1 MELFRVLKYING
13 YWRYA
18 GLNIFFNILFSVFSV
33 VSLTLVIPFMDLLF
47 KSDTAEY
54 LAILSAGKPV
64 FSFSHAVD
72 FVKASFNYNMAAL
85 IVNAGKAEALLFIC
99 AVVFVLTLFKNVFRY
114 FAMYFLAPIR
124 NGVVRDLRNKL
135 MGKAL
140 NLPLSY
146 YSNERKG
153 DIMSRMTSDVQEIE
167 WSIMQTLELIF
178 REPLIIIIS
187 LAVMISISGYLTL
200 YVFLFLPVA
209 GLIVALI
216 GRSLKRSSSRSK
228 EILGRLFNI
237 MEETLGGLKIIKAF
251 TGERYIQRKFEEIN
265 QTFFRQSVS
274 VYRKTDLT
282 SPVSETVVVGIL
294 MLILFI
300 GGKMVISNDG
310 VLTAAAFIGYFA
322 MASQIVPPIKQITQA
337 YNSIQ
342 KGIASEE
349 RINKILHAETDIKE
363 PAQPTEIK
371 TLLRQIEF
379 KKVSFAYTKG
389 DTGYVLKNIDLV
401 IPKGKTI
408 ALVGQSG
415 SGKTT
420 LCDMIARFYDA
431 DAGEI
436 LFDDLNIR
444 NTSLKSLRSMLGM
457 VSQEPVLFNDSV
469 FNNIA
474 FGLENISEQQVIEAA
489 KIANA
494 HDFIVAMPDGY
505 QTNIGDRGAKLS
517 GGQRQRISIARAV
530 LKDPPVLILDEAT
543 SALDSENERLVQD
556 ALQKLMKDRTTV
568 VIAHRLTTIINADE
582 IVVLDKGQIIE
593 RGSHRQLLDQK
604 GAYYKLYEMQALK

>member
-1 MELFRVLKYING
+1 
-13 YWRYA
+13 
-18 GLNIFFNILFSVFSV
+18 
-33 VSLTLVIPFMDLLF
+33 VIPFMDLLF
-47 KSDTAEY
+47 KSGTADY
-54 LAILSAGKPV
+54 LAILDAGKPV
-64 FSFSHAVD
+64 FDPAHAVEYI
-72 FVKASFNYNMAAL
+72 KGSFNYVMAEL
-85 IVNAGKAEALLFIC
+85 IVHSGKVEALFFIC
-99 AVVFVLTLFKNVFRY
+99 VVVFVLTFFKNLFRY

-135 MGKAL
+135 LKRSL
-140 NLPLSY
+140 YLPLSY

-153 DIMSRMTSDVQEIE
+153 DMMSRMTSDVQEIE

-187 LAVMISISGYLTL
+187 LVMMISISGYLTL

-216 GRSLKRSSSRSK
+216 GKSLKRSSSRSK
-228 EILGRLFNI
+228 EILGKLFNI
-237 MEETLGGLKIIKAF
+237 MEETLGGLKVIKAF
-251 TGERYIQRKFEEIN
+251 TGEKYVQRKFEETN
-265 QTFFRQSVS
+265 QEFYRQSVR

-294 MLILFI
+294 MLILFV
-300 GGKMVISNDG
+300 GGKMVISNEG

-337 YNSIQ
+337 YNNIQ

-349 RINKILHAETDIKE
+349 RINKILHAESDILE
-363 PAQPTEIK
+363 TPDPVEIK
-371 TLLRQIEF
+371 TLLKQIEF
-379 KKVSFAYTKG
+379 KNVSFAYTKG
-389 DTGYVLKNIDLV
+389 DAGYVLKDINLV

-431 DAGEI
+431 DTGEI
-436 LFDDLNIR
+436 LFDNLNIKQ
-444 NTSLKSLRSMLGM
+444 TSLKNLRNMLGM
-457 VSQEPVLFNDSV
+457 VSQEPVLFNDTV

-474 FGLENISEQQVIEAA
+474 FGLQGISEQQVMEAA

-494 HDFIVAMPDGY
+494 HDFIVAMPQEY

-530 LKDPPVLILDEAT
+530 LKNPPVLILDEAT

-568 VIAHRLTTIINADE
+568 VIAHRLSTIINADE
-582 IVVLDKGQIIE
+582 IVVLERGQIIE
-593 RGSHRQLLDQK
+593 RGTHQQLLAQK
-604 GAYYKLYEMQALK
+604 GAYHKLYEMQALK

>member
-1 MELFRVLKYING
+1 MKLFRVLKYIKG
-13 YWRYA
+13 YWSYA
-18 GLNIFFNILFSVFSV
+18 GLNIFFNVLFSIFSV
-33 VSLTLVIPFMDLLF
+33 VSLTLVIPFLNLLF
-47 KSDTAEY
+47 QSGNDDYQKM
-54 LAILSAGKPV
+54 LNAGQPV
-64 FSFSHAVD
+64 FSLSID
-72 FVKASFNYNMAAL
+72 YLKGIFNYKMAEL
-85 IVNAGKAEALLFIC
+85 IINSGKAEALFFIC
-99 AVVFVLTLFKNVFRY
+99 IVVFILTFFKNLFRY

-135 MGKAL
+135 LKKTL
-140 NLPLSY
+140 DLPLSY

-153 DIMSRMTSDVQEIE
+153 DIMSRMTADVQEIE

-187 LAVMISISGYLTL
+187 LITMISISGYLTL
-200 YVFLFLPVA
+200 YVFMFLPVA
-209 GLIVALI
+209 GLIVAII
-216 GRSLKRSSSRSK
+216 GKSLKRSSVRSK
-228 EILGRLFNI
+228 EMLGRLFNI

-251 TGERYIQRKFEEIN
+251 TGEKYIQKKFERIN
-265 QTFFRQSVS
+265 QSFYNQSVS

-282 SPVSETVVVGIL
+282 SPISETVVVGIL

-300 GGKMVISNDG
+300 GGKMVIADDG
-310 VLTAAAFIGYFA
+310 ILTAAAFIGYFA

-342 KGIASEE
+342 KGLASEE
-349 RINKILHAETDIKE
+349 RINKILDAETDITE
-363 PAQPTEIK
+363 PANPTEIK
-371 TLLRQIEF
+371 TLLNQIEF
-379 KKVSFAYTKG
+379 KNVSFAYTKG
-389 DTGYVLKNIDLV
+389 DSGYVLKDINLV
-401 IPKGKTI
+401 IPKGKTV

-420 LCDMIARFYDA
+420 MCDMIARFYDA

-436 LFDDLNIR
+436 LFDNLNIK

-474 FGLENISEQQVIEAA
+474 FGLENISEQQVMEAA

-494 HDFIVAMPDGY
+494 HDFIIAMPEGY
-505 QTNIGDRGAKLS
+505 HTNIGDRGAKLS

-530 LKDPPVLILDEAT
+530 LKNPPVLILDEAT
-543 SALDSENERLVQD
+543 SALDSENERAVQD
-556 ALQKLMKDRTTV
+556 ALQKLMLNRTTV

-582 IVVLDKGQIIE
+582 IVVLDKGKIIE
-593 RGSHRQLLDQK
+593 RGAHKQLLEQK
-604 GAYYKLYEMQALK
+604 GAYHKLFEMQQLK

>member
-1 MELFRVLKYING
+1 MELFRVLKYIKG
-13 YWRYA
+13 YWHYA
-18 GLNIFFNILFSVFSV
+18 GLNIFFNILFSIFSV

-47 KSDTAEY
+47 KSNNAEY
-54 LAILSAGKPV
+54 LAILSAGKPA

-72 FVKASFNYNMAAL
+72 FIKATFNYNMAGL

-99 AVVFVLTLFKNVFRY
+99 GLVFALTLFKNVFRY

-135 MGKAL
+135 MRKTL

-209 GLIVALI
+209 GVIVALI
-216 GRSLKRSSSRSK
+216 GRSLKRSSLRSK

-265 QTFFRQSVS
+265 HTFFKQSVS

-363 PAQPTEIK
+363 PAYPTEIK

-389 DTGYVLKNIDLV
+389 DSGYVLKDINLV

-436 LFDDLNIR
+436 VFDNLNIR
-444 NTSLKSLRSMLGM
+444 STSLKSLRNMLGM
-457 VSQEPVLFNDSV
+457 VSQEPVLFNDTV

-494 HDFIVAMPDGY
+494 HDFIVAMSKGY

-517 GGQRQRISIARAV
+517 GGQRQRVSIARAV
-530 LKDPPVLILDEAT
+530 LKNPPVLILDEAT

-568 VIAHRLTTIINADE
+568 VIAHRLSTIINADE
-582 IVVLDKGQIIE
+582 IVVLERGQIIE
-593 RGSHRQLLDQK
+593 RGTHQELLERK

>member
-1 MELFRVLKYING
+1 MELFRVLRYIKG
-13 YWRYA
+13 YWNYA
-18 GLNIFFNILFSVFSV
+18 IMNIFFNVLFSVFSV

-47 KSDTAEY
+47 KSSTADYVAMLTQKRPE
-54 LAILSAGKPV
+54 
-64 FSFSHAVD
+64 FSIGHAVD
-72 FVKASFNYNMAAL
+72 YVKATFNYNMAEL
-85 IVNAGKAEALLFIC
+85 IVNSGKVQALLFIC
-99 AVVFVLTLFKNVFRY
+99 LLVFVLTFFKNLFRY

-124 NGVVRDLRNKL
+124 NGVVRDLRNRLLKKTL
-135 MGKAL
+135 D
-140 NLPLSY
+140 LPLSY

-153 DIMSRMTSDVQEIE
+153 DIISRMTSDVQEIE

-178 REPLIIIIS
+178 REPLTIIIS
-187 LAVMISISGYLTL
+187 LLVMISISGYLTL
-200 YVFLFLPVA
+200 YVFMLLPVA

-228 EILGRLFNI
+228 EMLGRLFNI

-251 TGERYIQRKFEEIN
+251 TGERYVQRKFEEVN
-265 QTFFRQSVS
+265 QSFFKQSVS

-300 GGKMVISNDG
+300 GGKMVIANDG

-349 RINKILHAETDIKE
+349 RIEKILHAENDIIE
-363 PAQPTEIK
+363 PANPTEIK
-371 TLLRQIEF
+371 TLLNHIEF
-379 KKVSFAYTKG
+379 KNVSFAYTKG
-389 DTGYVLKNIDLV
+389 DAGYVLKDINLV

-420 LCDMIARFYDA
+420 LCDLIARFYDA

-436 LFDDLNIR
+436 LFDNLNIR
-444 NTSLKSLRSMLGM
+444 HTSLKSLRNMLGM
-457 VSQEPVLFNDSV
+457 VSQEPVLFNDTV

-474 FGLENISEQQVIEAA
+474 FGLEGISEQQVMEAA

-494 HDFIVAMPDGY
+494 HDFIVAMPEAY

-517 GGQRQRISIARAV
+517 GGQRQRLSIARAV
-530 LKDPPVLILDEAT
+530 LKNPPVLILDEAT

-568 VIAHRLTTIINADE
+568 VIAHRLSTIVNADE
-582 IVVLDKGQIIE
+582 IVVLEKGKIIE
-593 RGSHRQLLDQK
+593 RGTHQELLSKQ
-604 GAYYKLYEMQALK
+604 GAYYRLYEMQALK